1 MHTCVHC
8 LRQFGS
14 REAVLMH
21 VRAKHRAPVPVQ
33 QQPASHVR
41 KAKEHACPRCTRTFH
56 NATAVAA
63 HVRDKHPPFTACQ
76 SVQHA
81 CPCCEQTF
89 STNTA
94 RVLHVQNEHP
104 ALECRAC
111 GASFRHADDL
121 LRHHRYV
128 HELVP
133 CQYCRQLT
141 SPLAHLQS
149 VHGH

>member
-1 MHTCVHC
+1 MHTCAHC
-8 LRQFGS
+8 FKPFGS
-14 REAVLMH
+14 AKAALMH
-21 VRAKHRAPVPVQ
+21 LRDKHPTPVPVQ
-33 QQPASHVR
+33 QQPGSHVR
-41 KAKEHACPRCTRTFH
+41 KAKQ
-56 NATAVAA
+56 
-63 HVRDKHPPFTACQ
+63 HVRSKHPPLTACQ

-94 RVLHVQNEHP
+94 LVLHVQKEHP

-133 CQYCRQLT
+133 CQHCRQFT
-141 SPLAHLQS
+141 SPLADLQS